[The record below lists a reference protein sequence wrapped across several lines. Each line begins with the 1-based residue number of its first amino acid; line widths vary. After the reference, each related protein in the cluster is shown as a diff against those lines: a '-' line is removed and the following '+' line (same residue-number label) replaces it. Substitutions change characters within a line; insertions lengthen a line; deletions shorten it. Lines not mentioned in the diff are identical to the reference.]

1 MVLRP
6 WSCRVGTRGAVRRL
20 DSPLQR
26 PPARS
31 VGFSPLSLGRV
42 RIGRNR
48 TAPGRRNRRASR
60 RGQRRTRSRSE
71 GVAAGAGRRAVA
83 GRSDRADTGEVA
95 RRRRER
101 RSRSSEP
108 AGRLW
113 RRSKGRSRRRRGRS
127 AQVQGVER
135 ARVLGRR
142 RRTSRRGEPKS
153 AVRRLASSSLREC
166 GSVPQA
172 ERRRSAAPRRPG
184 RIKGMRRR
192 ALERFWRLFRR
203 SRARFLKGARRSQPS
218 CARGERGGSHVHFRG
233 TRRLGPKGG
242 CPIPNRGAA
251 LPKLRGG
258 ELRSPGPQGWA
269 NLGASFLA
277 VFRSS
282 RRGRGR
288 PAKSFRS

>member
-1 MVLRP
+1 ML
-6 WSCRVGTRGAVRRL
+6 T
-20 DSPLQR
+20 
-26 PPARS
+26 
-31 VGFSPLSLGRV
+31 LGRV

-48 TAPGRRNRRASR
+48 TAPERGNRKSSRQRQRPEERA
-60 RGQRRTRSRSE
+60 QRRSRSRSE

-83 GRSDRADTGEVA
+83 GRSVRADTGEAA

-101 RSRSSEP
+101 RSTSSEP
-108 AGRLW
+108 AGRGLQ
-113 RRSKGRSRRRRGRS
+113 RSQDRSRRRPGRE
-127 AQVQGVER
+127 AQTRCVAKTR
-135 ARVLGRR
+135 ALVSL
-142 RRTSRRGEPKS
+142 RGEPKS
-153 AVRRLASSSLREC
+153 AGGRLAAGRLREC
-166 GSVPQA
+166 GSAPQA

-184 RIKGMRRR
+184 RIKSMCRR

-203 SRARFLKGARRSQPS
+203 SRARFLKGARRSRPS

-288 PAKSFRS
+288 PAKSFKS

>member
-1 MVLRP
+1 ML
-6 WSCRVGTRGAVRRL
+6 T
-20 DSPLQR
+20 
-26 PPARS
+26 
-31 VGFSPLSLGRV
+31 LGRV

-48 TAPGRRNRRASR
+48 TAPERGNRRAGR
-60 RGQRRTRSRSE
+60 QRQRPEERAQRRSRSRSE
-71 GVAAGAGRRAVA
+71 DVAAGAGRRAVA
-83 GRSDRADTGEVA
+83 GRSVRADTGAAA

-101 RSRSSEP
+101 RSTSSEP
-108 AGRLW
+108 AGRGW
-113 RRSKGRSRRRRGRS
+113 QRSQDRSSRLPGRE
-127 AQVQGVER
+127 AQSQSVAKTR
-135 ARVLGRR
+135 ALVRR
-142 RRTSRRGEPKS
+142 RRTSLRGEPKS
-153 AVRRLASSSLREC
+153 AGGRLAAGRLREC
-166 GSVPQA
+166 GSAPQV

-288 PAKSFRS
+288 PAESFRS